1 MSDKVAAIDFGSS
14 KIRCLVA
21 KRKED
26 SFEIV
31 AKSIIDSAGFNN
43 GSIINF
49 LEASSSLNKVA
60 SNIESFINEKIDKFL
75 FSIEN
80 KSVFVCNFSLI
91 QTFTKNQINQKKIL
105 QDLIQQSFNE
115 IQKFNLEKNLL
126 HLFYYILDKKSSKIQ
141 NNTSHPDS
149 SYIQV
154 TGILANNTNINEFID
169 LKKDNFKE
177 VKFIA
182 SSVAL
187 LSFFLKKNPDENTII
202 VDIGKNN
209 TTLTILQ
216 NSSLIFQSS
225 IPIGS
230 HHLTSDLSKVL
241 KIDYDLA
248 EKIKINHV
256 IELEKQKQHS
266 NQFIDSKFF
275 QDGVT
280 RKISKELVN
289 EILFSR
295 ILEIMKL
302 IHRLAQHLKPNLLNS
317 KIYLAGGGSGL
328 KGLEFIFKKY
338 LGENVFKLSTILQ
351 NEPKFLDGL
360 SSEYLISY
368 GLLKSHFERPYNE
381 VIASL
386 QNNDGILSKFFNF
399 FSR

>member
-1 MSDKVAAIDFGSS
+1 MSDKVAAVDFGSS

-49 LEASSSLNKVA
+49 LEASSSLNKVK
-60 SNIESFINEKIDKFL
+60 SIIESFINEKIDKFL

-80 KSVFVCNFSLI
+80 KSLFVCNFSLI
-91 QTFTKNQINQKKIL
+91 QTFIKNQINQKKIL
-105 QDLIQQSFNE
+105 QDLIQKSFNE
-115 IQKFNLEKNLL
+115 IKKFNLEKNLL
-126 HLFYYILDKKSSKIQ
+126 HLFYCILDKKSPKIQ
-141 NNTSHPDS
+141 NNISYSDL

-154 TGILANNTNINEFID
+154 TGILANNNNIDEFID

-182 SSVAL
+182 PGVAL
-187 LSFFLKKNPDENTII
+187 LSCFLKKNSYKNTII
-202 VDIGKNN
+202 IDIGKNK

-216 NSSLIFQSS
+216 NISLIAQSL

-230 HHLTSDLSKVL
+230 NHLTSDLSKVL
-241 KIDYDLA
+241 KIDYDVA
-248 EKIKINHV
+248 ENIKIDHV
-256 IELEKQKQHS
+256 IELEKKQQPH
-266 NQFIDSKFF
+266 QFIDSKFF

-280 RKISKELVN
+280 RKISNELVN
-289 EILFSR
+289 QILFSR
-295 ILEIMKL
+295 IIEIIKL
-302 IHRLAQHLKPNLLNS
+302 IYKSTKYLKPNLSNS
-317 KIYLAGGGSGL
+317 KIYLTGRGSGL
-328 KGLEFIFKKY
+328 KGLEIIFKQY
-338 LGENVFKLSTILQ
+338 FGENVFKLSTILQ
-351 NEPKFLDGL
+351 NDPKFLDGL

-368 GLLKSHFERPYNE
+368 GLLKSYFEKLSNE
-381 VIASL
+381 AVVSL
-386 QNNDGILSKFFNF
+386 QNNDGILSKFFKF